1 MDLFGFK
8 ARRQDRLAREKA
20 EREKAE
26 AERLEQARR
35 NKEAYQSR
43 KAQIKKYLEEYH
55 SKRYNIA
62 KEYVDKENA
71 KIDKEN
77 SVCPKCGSHNI
88 INHIKRVKG
97 EVHGGG
103 SHRSYSSASHI
114 LFSGSYSHGSYGS
127 SKIDGELDTFPVNKC
142 KDCGNEWAITEKEKV
157 SDYNNDEFSRYDSI
171 APCHLFR
178 RVNEYLYMKY
188 DPYDVTE
195 KFNSLQEK
203 LDDLVATTSSSSILT
218 PYREAPRY
226 MIEYVLYEG
235 MDENEWNKE
244 YLDKR
249 FGSIKDKDRYSYTM
263 PDELWEIVKKILGW
277 KGEDK

>member
-8 ARRQDRLAREKA
+8 ARKQARLARKKA

-43 KAQIKKYLEEYH
+43 KAQIEKYLKEYH
-55 SKRYNIA
+55 SKQYDIA

-71 KIDKEN
+71 KICKEN
-77 SVCPKCGSHNI
+77 SVCPKCGSHNV

-97 EVHGGG
+97 EVHGSG
-103 SHRSYSSASHI
+103 SNRSYSSASHI
-114 LFSGSYSHGSYGS
+114 LFGGSYSHGSYGS

-142 KDCGNEWAITEKEKV
+142 KDCGNEWAIAEKEKV
-157 SDYNNDEFSRYDSI
+157 SDYNNDDFSRYDSI
-171 APCHLFR
+171 APGYLFR
-178 RVNEYLYMKY
+178 RVEEYLDMKY

-203 LDDLVATTSSSSILT
+203 LDDFVAGTSKISILKA
-218 PYREAPRY
+218 YRTAPRY
-226 MIEYVLYEG
+226 MVEYALYEG
-235 MDENEWNKE
+235 INESSYSE
-244 YLDKR
+244 DDLDKR
-249 FGSIKDKDRYSYTM
+249 FGSIEDKDRYSYTM
-263 PDELWEIVKKILGW
+263 PDELWEIVKIILGW
-277 KGEDK
+277 KGEE